1 MKKITF
7 VSFVCLVLMSC
18 TSVRTASAQVPV
30 ISKMDTLLS
39 DKISIRAIA
48 ISGDKVYY
56 GADKSRVGYK
66 SVVDASKFERAIQY
80 DSLAF
85 EFRSC
90 AVTENH
96 VFFLNVGNPAV
107 LYRFSKNLITKEIVY
122 TEKNEKVF
130 YDSMQFWNN
139 QEGIAIGDP
148 TENCLSVII
157 TRDGGKTWTKIPCE
171 NLPKVVDGEAAFAA
185 SNTNV
190 IVKGNSTWIVSGG
203 KQSRV
208 FYSPDKGN
216 TWKVYTTPIVQGEAM
231 TGIFTADFYD
241 EKTGCIAGGNYEK
254 QLQNFQNKA
263 ITFNGGKTWKL
274 IGENTGFGYASCI
287 QFFPEGKGEKLLS
300 VGGTGI
306 FVSID
311 KGTTWTQLSPDNS
324 FYTIRFI
331 DAKTA
336 ILAGKNKIV
345 KVTFSQ

>member
-1 MKKITF
+1 MKKI
-7 VSFVCLVLMSC
+7 SLLSILYLVLTSC
-18 TSVRTASAQVPV
+18 SSVKNASAQIPV
-30 ISKMDTLLS
+30 ISKMDTLLN

-56 GADKSRVGYK
+56 GADQSRVGYK
-66 SVVDASKFERAIQY
+66 SLVDASKFERSIKF
-80 DSLAF
+80 DSLTF

-107 LYRFSKNLITKEIVY
+107 LYRFSKNLVTKEIVY
-122 TEKNEKVF
+122 TEKSEKVF
-130 YDSMQFWNN
+130 YDSMRFWNN

-208 FYSPDKGN
+208 FYSPDKGIS
-216 TWKVYTTPIVQGEAM
+216 WEVYNTPIVQGEAM

-241 EKTGCIAGGNYEK
+241 EQLGCVAGGNYEK
-254 QLQNFQNKA
+254 QSQNFQNKA
-263 ITFNGGKTWKL
+263 ITFDGGKTWKL

-287 QFFPEGKGEKLLS
+287 QFFPESKGEKLLS

-311 KGTTWTQLSPDNS
+311 KGTTWTQLSSDNS

-331 DAKTA
+331 DPKTA
-336 ILAGKNKIV
+336 ILAGKNKMV
-345 KVTFSQ
+345 KVTFTP